1 MEYFDMSNSDLAL
14 ITGMEARTIRNIVSG
29 KTKPS
34 LESLTKFEDAFKL
47 ERGDL
52 YPYLGVEEEF
62 EVSDIIF
69 NVIDDATE
77 NIYAKETILN
87 KIRKLFNGSIENFKE
102 LLMVKS
108 VDYYKFNENDLV
120 YL

>member
-1 MEYFDMSNSDLAL
+1 MEYFNMSNSDLAL
-14 ITGMEARTIRNIVSG
+14 ITGMEARTIRNILSN

-52 YPYLGVEEEF
+52 YPYLNHAEEF
-62 EVSDIIF
+62 EVNEIIF
-69 NVIDDATE
+69 KVIDDATE
-77 NIYAKETILN
+77 NIYARESIIN
-87 KIRKLFNGSIENFKE
+87 KIRKLFNGSIENFKN
-102 LLMVKS
+102 LLLARS
-108 VDYYKFNENDLV
+108 VDYYKFKKSDLI